1 MAREKFGIGPEK
13 NVKQRTDDRVLVMCA
28 GKRKAF
34 SLVELLV
41 VISVISLV
49 MAILL
54 PVLATARSQAY
65 GAICQSNLR
74 QLFLANTG
82 YTLENDGHYVPA
94 AADIMSAK
102 GGKWRWHGVRER
114 ADEPFEAQ
122 RGPLGGYLADGKV
135 KKCPEGGD
143 FAQGG
148 SWEENFEQ
156 GCGGYGY
163 NRIYLGSRTWE
174 DRQFVTIEQME
185 SAGWETTRTM
195 EVSKPSETLMFADT
209 AMCVEGSTLI
219 EYSFAE
225 PPFYVYRGKPI
236 TSFYLSPSI
245 HFRHRD
251 RAKVEWADGH
261 SDSQRMADFGDT
273 NVYDVDSAEMKLGWF
288 TPIDNSL
295 FDLK

>member
-1 MAREKFGIGPEK
+1 MNSQPTHGRLQSNFEM
-13 NVKQRTDDRVLVMCA
+13 VVMFC
-28 GKRKAF
+28 KKEKAF

-41 VISVISLV
+41 VISVISLL

-65 GAICQSNLR
+65 GAVCQSNLR

-102 GGKWRWHGVRER
+102 GGKWRWHGARES
-114 ADEPFEAQ
+114 ADELFDPL
-122 RGPLGGYLADGKV
+122 RGPLKGYLADGKV
-135 KKCPEGGD
+135 KECPEGED
-143 FAQGG
+143 FARGG
-148 SWEENFEQ
+148 SWNDNFEQ

-185 SAGWETTRTM
+185 IAGWETTRTM
-195 EVSKPSETLMFADT
+195 EVSKPAETLMFTDT
-209 AMCVEGSTLI
+209 AMCVEGSSLI

-225 PPFYVYRGKPI
+225 PPFYVYRGKPM

-251 RAKVEWADGH
+251 RAKVGWADGH
-261 SDSQRMADFGDT
+261 SDSRRIAVIDET
-273 NVYDVDSAEMKLGWF
+273 NVYNVDSAEVKLGWF
-288 TPIDNSL
+288 APIDNSL

>member
-1 MAREKFGIGPEK
+1 MAESGSMAGDKGFM
-13 NVKQRTDDRVLVMCA
+13 MCA
-28 GKRKAF
+28 VMKKGF
-34 SLVELLV
+34 SLIELLV

-94 AADIMSAK
+94 AADIMTEK
-102 GGKWRWHGVRER
+102 GGRWRWHGLRES
-114 ADEPFEAQ
+114 ADEPFDPV
-122 RGPLGGYLADGKV
+122 RGPLKGYLADGMV
-135 KKCPEGGD
+135 KECPEGGD
-143 FAQGG
+143 FVRGG
-148 SWEENFEQ
+148 SWNDNFEQ

-163 NRIYLGSRTWE
+163 NHVYIGSRNWE

-185 SAGWETTRTM
+185 SAGWETTMTM
-195 EVSKPSETLMFADT
+195 EVSKPAETLMFADT
-209 AMCVEGSTLI
+209 AMGVEGSSLI

-225 PPFYVYRGKPI
+225 PPFYIYKGKPI
-236 TSFYLSPSI
+236 TGFYLSPSI

-261 SDSQRMADFGDT
+261 SDSRRMAGFGDT

-288 TPIDNSL
+288 EPIDNTP

>member
-1 MAREKFGIGPEK
+1 MAGEKGQMTEDREIA
-13 NVKQRTDDRVLVMCA
+13 MCA
-28 GKRKAF
+28 EKRKAF
-34 SLVELLV
+34 SLMELLV
-41 VISVISLV
+41 VISVISLL
-49 MAILL
+49 MAILV

-94 AADIMSAK
+94 AADIMSEK
-102 GGKWRWHGVRER
+102 GGKWRWHGARES
-114 ADEPFEAQ
+114 ADEPFEARQ
-122 RGPLGGYLADGKV
+122 GPLVGYLADGKV
-135 KKCPEGGD
+135 KECPEGVD
-143 FAQGG
+143 FVKGG
-148 SWEENFEQ
+148 SWNENFEQ

-163 NRIYLGSRTWE
+163 NHTYLGSRNWE

-185 SAGWETTRTM
+185 LAGWETTRNT
-195 EVSKPSETLMFADT
+195 EVGKPSETLMFADA
-209 AMCVEGSTLI
+209 AMCVEKSNLI

-225 PPFYVYRGKPI
+225 PPFYVYKGRPM

-261 SDSQRMADFGDT
+261 SDSRRMAGLDGT
-273 NVYDVDSAEMKLGWF
+273 NVYDVDSTKMKLGWF
-288 TPIDNSL
+288 EPIDNTL

>member
-1 MAREKFGIGPEK
+1 MAESGRMAWDKG
-13 NVKQRTDDRVLVMCA
+13 LVMFA
-28 GKRKAF
+28 GKRKGF

-41 VISVISLV
+41 SMSVISLL
-49 MAILL
+49 MAILV
-54 PVLATARSQAY
+54 PVLATARSQAC

-82 YTLENDGHYVPA
+82 YSIENDGYYVPA
-94 AADIMSAK
+94 APDIYSEN
-102 GGKWRWHGVRER
+102 GGKYRWHGVREG
-114 ADEPFEAQ
+114 ADEAFDPR
-122 RGPLGGYLADGKV
+122 RGPLVGYLADGKV
-135 KKCPEGGD
+135 KECPERAD
-143 FAQGG
+143 FARGG

-163 NRIYLGSRTWE
+163 NHIYLGSRNWE
-174 DRQFVTIEQME
+174 DRQFTTIEQME
-185 SAGWETTRTM
+185 LAGWETTRAT
-195 EVSKPSETLMFADT
+195 EVGKPSETLMFADT
-209 AMCVEGSTLI
+209 AMCVEKPILI

-225 PPFYVYRGKPI
+225 PPFYVYRGRPM

-261 SDSQRMADFGDT
+261 SDSRQMAGLDGT
-273 NVYDVDSAEMKLGWF
+273 NVYDVDSAQMKLGWF
-288 TPIDNSL
+288 KPIDNTP

>member
-1 MAREKFGIGPEK
+1 
-13 NVKQRTDDRVLVMCA
+13 MCA
-28 GKRKAF
+28 GKKKGF

-54 PVLATARSQAY
+54 PVLATARSQAC

-94 AADIMSAK
+94 AADIMSER
-102 GGKWRWHGVRER
+102 GGKWRWHGVRES
-114 ADEPFEAQ
+114 ADEPFDPLQ
-122 RGPLGGYLADGKV
+122 GPLKEYLADGKV
-135 KKCPEGGD
+135 KECPEGGD
-143 FAQGG
+143 FATDG
-148 SWEENFEQ
+148 SWNENFER

-163 NRIYLGSRTWE
+163 NRTYLGSRNWE
-174 DRQFVTIEQME
+174 DRQFVTIEKME
-185 SAGWETTRTM
+185 RAGWETTRTL
-195 EVSKPSETLMFADT
+195 EVSNPAETLMFADT

-236 TSFYLSPSI
+236 TGFYLSPSI
-245 HFRHRD
+245 HFRHRG
-251 RAKVEWADGH
+251 RTKVEWADGH
-261 SDSQRMADFGDT
+261 SDSRRMADFSGT
-273 NVYDVDSAEMKLGWF
+273 NVYDVDSARMKLGWF
-288 TPIDNSL
+288 EPIDNTP

>member
-1 MAREKFGIGPEK
+1 MNLKPPHGRLQSNLEM
-13 NVKQRTDDRVLVMCA
+13 VVMFC
-28 GKRKAF
+28 KKEKAF

-94 AADIMSAK
+94 APDIMSEK
-102 GGKWRWHGVRER
+102 GGKYRWHGVRDS
-114 ADEPFEAQ
+114 ADEPFEAL
-122 RGPLGGYLADGKV
+122 RGPLAGYLTDGKV
-135 KKCPEGGD
+135 KECPEGAD
-143 FAQGG
+143 FAKGG
-148 SWEENFEQ
+148 SWNDNFEQ

-195 EVSKPSETLMFADT
+195 EVSKPAETLMFADT
-209 AMCVEGSTLI
+209 AMCVEGSALI

-225 PPFYVYRGKPI
+225 PPFYVYRGNPM

-261 SDSQRMADFGDT
+261 SDSRCIAAIDET
-273 NVYDVDSAEMKLGWF
+273 NVYNVDSAEVKLGWF
-288 TPIDNSL
+288 EPIDNTL

>member
-1 MAREKFGIGPEK
+1 MF
-13 NVKQRTDDRVLVMCA
+13 VMCT
-28 GKRKAF
+28 GKRKGF

-54 PVLATARSQAY
+54 PVLDTARSQAC

-82 YTLENDGHYVPA
+82 YTLENDDHYVPA
-94 AADIMSAK
+94 AADIMSEK
-102 GGKWRWHGVRER
+102 GGKWRWHGVRENSE
-114 ADEPFEAQ
+114 EPFDSL
-122 RGPLGGYLADGKV
+122 RGPLKGYLADGKV
-135 KKCPEGGD
+135 KECPEGTD
-143 FAQGG
+143 FASDGA
-148 SWEENFEQ
+148 WNDNFER

-163 NRIYLGSRTWE
+163 NRTYLGSRNWE
-174 DRQFVTIEQME
+174 DRQFMTIEQME
-185 SAGWETTRTM
+185 KAGWETTRTL
-195 EVSKPSETLMFADT
+195 EVSNPAETLMFTDT

-225 PPFYVYRGKPI
+225 PPFYIYRGKPM
-236 TSFYLSPSI
+236 TGFYLSPSI

-261 SDSQRMADFGDT
+261 SDSRRIADFGGT
-273 NVYDVDSAEMKLGWF
+273 NVYDVDSARMKLGWF
-288 TPIDNSL
+288 EPIDNTL

>member
-1 MAREKFGIGPEK
+1 MFAE
-13 NVKQRTDDRVLVMCA
+13 N
-28 GKRKAF
+28 RKGF

-41 VISVISLV
+41 VISVISLI

-82 YTLENDGHYVPA
+82 YTLENDGHYVPG
-94 AADIMSAK
+94 AADIMSAN
-102 GGKWRWHGVRER
+102 GGKWRWHGARES
-114 ADEPFEAQ
+114 ADELFDPL
-122 RGPLGGYLADGKV
+122 RGPLKGYLADGKV
-135 KKCPEGGD
+135 KECPEGGD
-143 FAQGG
+143 FARGG
-148 SWEENFEQ
+148 SWNENFEQ

-163 NRIYLGSRTWE
+163 NRVYLGSRTWE
-174 DRQFVTIEQME
+174 DRQFLTIEQME
-185 SAGWETTRTM
+185 RAGWETTRTM
-195 EVSKPSETLMFADT
+195 EVSKPAETLMFTDT
-209 AMCVEGSTLI
+209 TMCVEGSTLI

-225 PPFYVYRGKPI
+225 PPFYVYRGKPM

-245 HFRHRD
+245 HFRHQD
-251 RAKVEWADGH
+251 CAKVEWADGH
-261 SDSQRMADFGDT
+261 SDSRRMAALDET

-288 TPIDNSL
+288 APIDNSL